1 MNISIIIPV
10 YKNTKEFL
18 KNLQK
23 NMPYMKTCEIII
35 INDSPQDFE
44 LGSAVKK
51 ICPECIY
58 LKNERNLGFGLSIN
72 RAVALAQNEYIML
85 LNSDVLLSNM
95 SYILAQKKLSKL
107 PQLFA
112 VSFAQ
117 KERDESIV
125 GANTGRFTE
134 GLFVH
139 AGKTCTKECTNLWP
153 DGGSCM
159 FKKHIFTELCG
170 YDGMYSPFYWEDVDL
185 GYRAWKNNYTV
196 LFMPTILVE
205 HHHETTIRRYFPDW
219 YIRFIAQRN
228 QLLFVWKNMETKH
241 VLQHIFLLPLYM
253 IRAFFHNL
261 LFFASF
267 TAALK
272 ELPLIIIQRIRTKKN
287 YTSDSIIAHQVQ

>member
-1 MNISIIIPV
+1 MNISIIIPI
-10 YKNTKEFL
+10 YKNTSVFL
-18 KNLQK
+18 KNLQ
-23 NMPYMKTCEIII
+23 NNIPYMKTCEIII
-35 INDSPQDFE
+35 INDSPQDSE
-44 LGSAVKK
+44 LNSAVKK
-51 ICPECIY
+51 ICSACIY
-58 LKNERNLGFGLSIN
+58 LKNERNIGFGLSIN
-72 RAVALAQNEYIML
+72 RAVALAKNEYIML
-85 LNSDVLLSNM
+85 LNSDVLLSDT
-95 SYILAQKKLSKL
+95 SYIQAQKKLSESTN
-107 PQLFA
+107 LFA

-117 KERDESIV
+117 KERNETVV

-139 AGKTCTKECTNLWP
+139 AGKVCTKKCANLWP
-153 DGGSCM
+153 EGGSCM
-159 FKKHIFTELCG
+159 FKKNIFTELGG

-196 LFMPTILVE
+196 LFMPSILVE

-241 VLQHIFLLPLYM
+241 VLQHVFLLPLYM

-261 LFFASF
+261 LFFVSF

-272 ELPLIIIQRIRTKKN
+272 KLPLIVTQRMRTKKN
-287 YTSDSIIAHQVQ
+287 YISDSSIAHQVQ